1 MSQDTKKITAEVTIS
16 RTSNDVI
23 KMTIHDETSGEQFV
37 EVNFTYEQFAKCITN
52 LHQTDIPCIVKGL
65 DKVGKKK
72 IVERRHVIYPGS
84 SYDSKE
90 KMSQWLFDNCQ
101 EEGYY
106 ISTYLGSQRCIFSV
120 TTQED
125 QTWLNYTINKYE

>member
-1 MSQDTKKITAEVTIS
+1 MSQDTQNITAEVIIS
-16 RTSNDVI
+16 RTSNDI
-23 KMTIHDETSGEQFV
+23 IRMTIKDDASREQFV

-72 IVERRHVIYPGS
+72 SVESRHVIYPGS
-84 SYDSKE
+84 FYDTKE
-90 KMSQWLFDNCQ
+90 KMSQWLLDNCQ

-106 ISTYLGSQRCIFSV
+106 ISTYLGSKGSV

-125 QTWLNYTINKYE
+125 QTWLNYTVNKYE